1 MNYELPDVQDQIA
14 NIRRIIDK
22 AREFLKNLLLL
33 H

>member
-1 MNYELPDVQDQIA
+1 MNCELPDVQDQIA

-22 AREFLKNLLLL
+22 ARELKKNLLLL